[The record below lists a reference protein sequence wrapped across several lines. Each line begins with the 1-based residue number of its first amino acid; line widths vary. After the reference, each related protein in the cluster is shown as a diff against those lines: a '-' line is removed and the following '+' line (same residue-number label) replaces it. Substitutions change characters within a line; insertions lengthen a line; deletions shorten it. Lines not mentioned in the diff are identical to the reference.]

1 MSSDNQTKKITICS
15 VSALPLRREPYEQSE
30 MVSQILYGE
39 EVEILSEQDNWLNI
53 RILYDDYEG
62 WIDKK
67 CVEKIS
73 VGANNTKLISDKLFE
88 KHTINNRL
96 VWLPAGA
103 EYYTEKEQVKTETKQ
118 PTIQS
123 IIKTAEMFLGVPY
136 LWGGRSAFGCDCS
149 GFVQT
154 VFKINNIKLPR
165 DAYMQVEYGETINF
179 FDMIKPADLVF
190 FGDIEKITHVG
201 IALEDNKIIHSSGSV
216 RIDSLNHQGI
226 YNNDIKSYTHHLRII
241 KRLNI

>member
-1 MSSDNQTKKITICS
+1 
-15 VSALPLRREPYEQSE
+15 
-30 MVSQILYGE
+30 
-39 EVEILSEQDNWLNI
+39 
-53 RILYDDYEG
+53 
-62 WIDKK
+62 
-67 CVEKIS
+67 
-73 VGANNTKLISDKLFE
+73 
-88 KHTINNRL
+88 
-96 VWLPAGA
+96 
-103 EYYTEKEQVKTETKQ
+103 
-118 PTIQS
+118 
-123 IIKTAEMFLGVPY
+123 MFLGVPY

-226 YNNDIKSYTHHLRII
+226 YNNDIKATHTTKNHKTIEYLI
-241 KRLNI
+241 KYGTHTNTPDRQSLPILFD

>member
-1 MSSDNQTKKITICS
+1 MSNDSQTKKIIICS
-15 VSALPLRREPYEQSE
+15 VSALPIRREPSEQSE

-39 EVEILSEQDNWLNI
+39 EIEILSTKGNWLNI
-53 RILYDDYEG
+53 RLLYDNYEG
-62 WIDKK
+62 WVDKK
-67 CVEKIS
+67 CIDEVFI
-73 VGANNTKLISDKLFE
+73 VADYTKHVSDKLFE
-88 KHTINNRL
+88 KHTINNKH

-103 EYYTEKEQVKTETKQ
+103 EYYTKKEQVKTETKQ
-118 PTIQS
+118 PTAQS
-123 IIKTAEMFLGVPY
+123 IIETAEMFLGIPY

-165 DAYMQVEYGETINF
+165 DAYMQVAHGDTINF

-201 IALEDNKIIHSSGSV
+201 IALEGNKIIHSSGCV

-226 YNNDIKSYTHHLRII
+226 YNHDTKSYTHNLRII
-241 KRLNI
+241 KRLKI